1 MKNNQSLQEQI
12 GKLTKLNS
20 SNVSRLN
27 ELERQQNDLKSVI
40 EGEIIEE
47 NEKLKQQLQESENNL
62 VRIRTTRDEL
72 LSKNNILTSQ
82 LQDQK
87 TNESLVELN
96 NVLSKRVELLTEE
109 RLEAIVG
116 TPGTGKLE
124 DLSQQELIHK
134 ISQLNNEIKEV
145 ELAFK
150 QTREITL
157 KKLTSSIDQENL
169 TKKLT
174 IEKNKADQK
183 YFSAMRVKDSLT
195 NENKLL
201 KAQIAKSQD
210 LIKNLNDLEKK
221 YLNKIDLLSNQ
232 LVDFRI
238 IKENSLAENSKL
250 HDELKTLNI
259 AQDALHQEV
268 ERVNAKLEST
278 LKEHTDLQESNKKRE
293 LELAKLQKQL
303 QSTENILQKYKTNN
317 TNSLLQEDEQQLE
330 ALRSIAK
337 CSVCSKNWKD
347 TAITVCGHVFCSK
360 CTQERLAA
368 RLRRCPSCN
377 RGFSANDLL
386 SIHL

>member
-1 MKNNQSLQEQI
+1 MQEQI

-116 TPGTGKLE
+116 TPRTGKLE